1 MWSGGPGL
9 ARERPVD
16 CWQLQPKVG
25 LAPPGRAR
33 GGGGPRKE
41 PAGLRVVIF
50 VKCLV
55 NLGVLFGGLFWLF
68 YLETVREFG
77 QEFGLPAAV
86 GG

>member
-1 MWSGGPGL
+1 M
-9 ARERPVD
+9 
-16 CWQLQPKVG
+16 G
-25 LAPPGRAR
+25 LAPPGRAKRR
-33 GGGGPRKE
+33 GGAAQRACWAP
-41 PAGLRVVIF
+41 RVVILRQ
-50 VKCLV
+50 VCV